1 MTTPPAPDDSLLA
14 WLLEHRSRF
23 EDELKAL
30 LRIESV
36 STDPAYADRVAA
48 CAERVASDLRAIGV
62 EDVEVVATPGNPIV
76 VASHVVDPDAPT
88 LLVYGHY
95 DVQPADP
102 VELWDSPPF
111 EPTERDGRLYA
122 RGAIDD
128 KGQVHLHLKA
138 LEARLRS
145 GAGLPVNVK
154 LVIEGEEEV
163 GSPNLADF
171 LAANADRLACDAVV
185 VSDTGMMAP
194 GVPTIATGLR
204 GIAYLEVHV
213 QGPKSDLHSGEY
225 GGAVVN
231 PANALA
237 GIIAA
242 LKDDDGRVAIPGFY
256 DDVRPVTAAD
266 RERLANLPH
275 SDDELLAETGAPALG
290 GEKGYSSLERIGF
303 RPTLDVNGLLSGYTG
318 EGAKTVL
325 PAKAMAKISMRLVAD
340 QDPNEIER
348 LFNEHVRSIAPEG
361 VTVTIRPHHGGHP
374 WAADPT
380 HPVFEAAAA
389 ALRETFG
396 RDPVYVREGGSIPII
411 PLFERTFG
419 APVLLLGFG
428 LPGSNLHAPN
438 EWIDLATYHQ
448 GIETVARFYDEAAR
462 MGIGAG

>member
-1 MTTPPAPDDSLLA
+1 MITPPVSDDSLHA

-36 STDPAYADRVAA
+36 STDPAYRERVAA
-48 CAERVASDLRAIGV
+48 CAEQVAADLRAIGV
-62 EDVEVVATPGNPIV
+62 DDVEVVATPGNPIV
-76 VASHVVDPDAPT
+76 VASHVVDPAAPT

-95 DVQPADP
+95 DVQPTDP

-122 RGAIDD
+122 RGAVDD
-128 KGQVHLHLKA
+128 KGQVHLHIKA

-163 GSPNLADF
+163 GSPNLAEF
-171 LAANADRLACDAVV
+171 LAANAERLACDVVV

-194 GVPTIATGLR
+194 GLPTIATGLR
-204 GIAYLEVHV
+204 GITYLEVHV
-213 QGPKSDLHSGEY
+213 QGPKGDLHSGEY

-242 LKDDDGRVAIPGFY
+242 LKDDDGRVTIPGFY
-256 DDVRPVTAAD
+256 DEVRPVTAAD
-266 RERLANLPH
+266 RERLSALPH
-275 SDDELLAETGAPALG
+275 SDSELLTETGAPALG

-340 QDPNEIER
+340 QDPERVER
-348 LFNEHVRSIAPEG
+348 LFTEHVRSIAPEG
-361 VTVTIRPHHGGHP
+361 VTVTIRPHHSGHP

-389 ALRETFG
+389 ALRQTFG

-411 PLFERTFG
+411 PLFEQTFG

-448 GIETVARFYDEAAR
+448 GIETVARFYDGVAA
-462 MGIGAG
+462 IGAGS